1 MHKFLCLCLALIMCL
16 SLCACGNN
24 NPDPSYPEELSKYEE
39 LFRYLEM
46 DDYESAI
53 AFIQN
58 YFGMNGGADTVPP
71 LDGEPDSGIGD
82 DSDPGTDDV
91 FSDWLPRLCGDWERI
106 PWEESSGVENVTFF
120 ENGTVTIGADTYT
133 WKLSYCYEYSL
144 CVAIYDGD
152 EAAGS
157 FELFLGSNDFYGE
170 ITLEDEN
177 AERTPLFKP
186 ALYEIISITPE
197 NYLDYFSF
205 EQEIGFGEN
214 AFGEATWCYIDTC
227 LQLKDAFYAQ
237 LSSVLTQDHNGAL
250 EYSYEDGL
258 RQVII
263 DLNER
268 TCTFGEF
275 TSYGTC
281 TAIVQG
287 GYNNSTDY
295 LGFSLNI
302 AHAYE
307 RQIQDREV
315 YMYTNFGV
323 VRMAILPDM
332 NKEIDNIKSGT
343 NHPAPF
349 SRLQKSH
356 YIKTAT
362 LPKSCERHSLL
373 SHCLENILLRYPVCS
388 QRRIFSMALVLYRQ
402 KMTNP
407 NGLVIFENSDLF

>member
-16 SLCACGNN
+16 SLCACDNN
-24 NPDPSYPEELSKYEE
+24 NPDPSYPEEFSKYEE
-39 LFRYLEM
+39 LFRYLEI

-58 YFGMNGGADTVPP
+58 YFGINGGENTVPP
-71 LDGEPDSGIGD
+71 LDSAPDSGIGD

-120 ENGTVTIGADTYT
+120 ENGTVTIGVDTYT
-133 WKLSYCYEYSL
+133 WKFSYCDEYSP

-157 FELFLGSNDFYGE
+157 FVLFLSSNDFYGE
-170 ITLEDEN
+170 ITLGAEN
-177 AERTPLFKP
+177 TKNAQLFKP

-214 AFGEATWCYIDTC
+214 AFGEATWCYIDTY
-227 LQLKDAFYAQ
+227 LQLKDEFSAR
-237 LSSVLTQDHNGAL
+237 LSHKLTRDHNGAL

-258 RQVII
+258 RQVTI

-275 TSYGTC
+275 TSYGTR
-281 TAIVQG
+281 TATVQG
-287 GYNNSTDY
+287 GYNSSIDY
-295 LGFSLNI
+295 LVFFLDRAI
-302 AHAYE
+302 AYE
-307 RQIQDREV
+307 RQIQDGEV
-315 YMYTNFGV
+315 YMYTNLGV
-323 VRMAILPDM
+323 VRIDLTIYLV
-332 NKEIDNIKSGT
+332 KE
-343 NHPAPF
+343 
-349 SRLQKSH
+349 
-356 YIKTAT
+356 
-362 LPKSCERHSLL
+362 
-373 SHCLENILLRYPVCS
+373 
-388 QRRIFSMALVLYRQ
+388 
-402 KMTNP
+402 
-407 NGLVIFENSDLF
+407 

>member
-24 NPDPSYPEELSKYEE
+24 NPDPSYPEEFSKYEE

-58 YFGMNGGADTVPP
+58 YFGINGGENTVPP

-82 DSDPGTDDV
+82 NSDSVTDDV

-133 WKLSYCYEYSL
+133 WKFSYCDEYAL
-144 CVAIYDGD
+144 CVIIYDGD

-157 FELFLGSNDFYGE
+157 FDLSLGSNEFYGE

-177 AERTPLFKP
+177 AESTRLFKP

-205 EQEIGFGEN
+205 EQKIEFGEN
-214 AFGEATWCYIDTC
+214 AFGEATSCYIYTR
-227 LQLKDAFYAQ
+227 LRLKDEFYAR
-237 LSSVLTQDHNGAL
+237 LSHKLTQDHNGAL

-258 RQVII
+258 RQVTI

-268 TCTFGEF
+268 TCTFGDF

-281 TAIVQG
+281 TATVQG

-295 LGFSLNI
+295 LGFSLNS

-307 RQIQDREV
+307 RQIQDGKV

-323 VRMAILPDM
+323 VRIDLTIYLV
-332 NKEIDNIKSGT
+332 KE
-343 NHPAPF
+343 
-349 SRLQKSH
+349 
-356 YIKTAT
+356 
-362 LPKSCERHSLL
+362 
-373 SHCLENILLRYPVCS
+373 
-388 QRRIFSMALVLYRQ
+388 
-402 KMTNP
+402 
-407 NGLVIFENSDLF
+407 